1 MKKIILL
8 LALMLISI
16 QLIAQDGE
24 MKKLKTI
31 INEVKNEFAPDKRVA
46 LFNVSIEKTDG
57 VIKLTGE
64 TTELDAKEELLKKIG
79 SSNIT
84 IQDSIKTL
92 PDTKLKDKVYG
103 IIYNSVANLRSEPA
117 HSAELV
123 TQAILGTPVRVLKK
137 KSGFYLIQTPDGYI
151 AWVGD
156 GLKTM
161 NRDGYK
167 KWYNAD
173 KIIYTKEYGFSYSEA
188 NEKSERVSDLVIGNI
203 LEKLGEEGDFT
214 KVKYPNGAEA
224 FVLTNESTD
233 YKTWLYKVYPT
244 KENIVATAK
253 LFKGNPY
260 LWGGTSAKAL
270 DCSGFTKTVYFLNG
284 VILDRDASQQTHKG
298 ILVNTEEGFDNL
310 ETGDLVFFG
319 KKAKDGKKERVTH
332 VGIYLDDLEYI
343 HEAGQVKYNSF
354 DKSAEN
360 FSKHR
365 LKGFIRA
372 RKIIPSVGKNGIEL
386 IKNNKF
392 YNGKL

>member
-1 MKKIILL
+1 MNRIILAIVVL
-8 LALMLISI
+8 FISI
-16 QLIAQDGE
+16 QINAQDAE
-24 MKKLKTI
+24 MNKLQKI
-31 INEVKNEFAPDKRVA
+31 IDAVKSEYTPDKRVA
-46 LFNVSIEKTDG
+46 LFNVT
-57 VIKLTGE
+57 IKENESGMVLTGE
-64 TTELDAKEELLKKIG
+64 TTELDAKTELINRIKNDKID
-79 SSNIT
+79 

-92 PDTKLKDKVYG
+92 PDEKLKGKVFG
-103 IIYNSVANLRSEPA
+103 IINNSVANLRGKPT

-137 KSGFYLIQTPDGYI
+137 KNGFYLIQTPDRYI

-161 NRDGYK
+161 NREKYK
-167 KWYNAD
+167 EWYNAD
-173 KIIYTKEYGFSYSEA
+173 KIIFTKEYGFSYSET
-188 NEKSERVSDLVIGNI
+188 NEKSERVSDLIIGNI
-203 LEKLGEEGDFT
+203 LEKVGEEGEFI

-224 FVLTNESTD
+224 FVLANESAN
-233 YKTWLYKVYPT
+233 YKTWLENAYPT
-244 KENIVATAK
+244 KENIIATAK

-284 VILDRDASQQTHKG
+284 VVLDRDASQQTHKG
-298 ILVNTEEGFDNL
+298 ILVDTEDGFENL
-310 ETGDLVFFG
+310 VAGDLVFFG
-319 KKAKDGKKERVTH
+319 KKAKDGKRERVTH

-372 RKIIPSVGKNGIEL
+372 RNIIPSVGENGIEL

-392 YNGKL
+392 YNGEL